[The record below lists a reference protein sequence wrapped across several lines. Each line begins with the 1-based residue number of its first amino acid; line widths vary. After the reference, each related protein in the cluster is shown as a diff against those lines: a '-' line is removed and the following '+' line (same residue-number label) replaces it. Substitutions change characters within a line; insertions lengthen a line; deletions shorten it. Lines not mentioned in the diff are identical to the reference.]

1 MVSEEVN
8 SKKQR
13 NEECFINCLP
23 RDLIERVFLRL
34 PVSTLL
40 MCVGVCKPWQ
50 NLIRDPQFVTLH
62 LKHASHF
69 ALLFF
74 GKESIAGE
82 RHPSD
87 AILIDEAWSQSTYAV
102 PVVRPDDILFGS
114 CNGLLGLYTKTSS
127 IKIANLATGECLHL
141 EKPVKNLKGDHFSSY
156 SFGFHPLTKEYKITH
171 FLRDCVEDHPENN
184 DRFKFIQVY
193 KLGDE
198 TWKDIRT
205 PEDLSLNCVRNSGS
219 INVAGTM
226 YWLTEDMAANWHHA
240 VMSFDLG
247 KESFA
252 RIQLPA
258 SVPEDCAS
266 GGPRRYWIR
275 EINGKISIATAQT
288 HPSQPTRL
296 VGELQIWTLDNK
308 AEQRWSQNYNILATD
323 YIPGPSLAHG
333 EKLLT
338 QCRDGNLYSYE
349 LLAENVTSKVLKMAK
364 LLDFSPRKPDNMQS
378 YICVKSLVRLDVYK
392 KAGIV
397 CRPNQREGLE
407 SKKWEAWQQMLSKM
421 EELWSCI
428 HQKENRSIASSQQL
442 RIRLNALLPHLS
454 DDSIRQQIG
463 MEIGQKFPVFPDQ
476 KARSLRRL
484 NFVEQK
490 RDREALDARIN
501 KYLEIIKGT
510 TEALDNI
517 SSMINSAI
525 QVQVGASISNVVICS
540 QNHSEGEDAV
550 DI

>member
-1 MVSEEVN
+1 MVPNEVN

-62 LKHASHF
+62 LKHASRF

-82 RHPSD
+82 RHPSE
-87 AILIDEAWSQSTYAV
+87 AVLIDEAWSQSTYAV
-102 PVVRPDDILFGS
+102 PVVGPDDILFGS

-127 IKIANLATGECLHL
+127 IKIANLATGECLRL
-141 EKPVKNLKGDHFSSY
+141 EKPVKNLKGDHFSFY

-171 FLRDCVEDHPENN
+171 FLGDCVDVCPQNK
-184 DRFKFIQVY
+184 DRFNVIQVY

-205 PEDLSLNCVRNSGS
+205 PEGLSLNCVRNSCS
-219 INVAGTM
+219 INVDGTM
-226 YWLTEDMAANWHHA
+226 YWLTEDMAANWQHA
-240 VMSFDLG
+240 VMSFDLD

-266 GGPRRYWIR
+266 GGPRQYWIT
-275 EINGKISIATAQT
+275 EIDWKISISTAQT
-288 HPSQPTRL
+288 YPSQPRRL

-308 AEQRWSQNYNILATD
+308 AEQSWSQNYNIQAID
-323 YIPGPSLAHG
+323 YIPGPNLAHG
-333 EKLLT
+333 EKLLA

-349 LLAENVTSKVLKMAK
+349 LLAENVTSKLLKMAK
-364 LLDFSPRKPDNMQS
+364 LLDFSPHKPDNMQS

-397 CRPNQREGLE
+397 CRPNQREGWELE
-407 SKKWEAWQQMLSKM
+407 KWEAWQHMISKM
-421 EELWSCI
+421 EELWSRV
-428 HQKENRSIASSQQL
+428 HQKEHESI
-442 RIRLNALLPHLS
+442 LNGLLPHVS

-463 MEIGQKFPVFPDQ
+463 MKIGQKFPVFPDQ
-476 KARSLRRL
+476 PRSLRRL
-484 NFVEQK
+484 NLVEQK
-490 RDREALDARIN
+490 RDLEALLARIN
-501 KYLEIIKGT
+501 NYVEIIK
-510 TEALDNI
+510 
-517 SSMINSAI
+517 
-525 QVQVGASISNVVICS
+525 VGASSSNAVIFS
-540 QNHSEGEDAV
+540 RNHSEGEDAAET
-550 DI
+550 